1 MLLADFDY
9 SLPKELIAQQ
19 PLARRDASRMLVLER
34 ETGKVHDAMFNDIGT
49 WLRKGDLLVLN
60 NTRVIPARVFGRL
73 PTGGTLELLLLR
85 QLEPG
90 VWEALARPSRKAR
103 PGTMVKFGGPDEIR
117 SQKADTRSQN
127 SDSPQHS
134 AEGRVPGSYTATI
147 VERKPEGMHV
157 VRFEPPDISE
167 LQQAQGEIALPPYI
181 KEKCGDYG
189 RYQTVFAQVDGAI
202 AAPTAGLHFTPELL
216 GALRQAGIETAIVTL
231 HAGLG
236 TFRPVK
242 ADKVEE
248 HVMHPEEFEL
258 PAVAAEQVNHA
269 LAEGRRV
276 VCVGT
281 TTVRVLEG
289 QADEARSQSTEARM
303 QNPEGGRDN
312 RQEAAEVGSPE
323 SPVSSVQCPVSC
335 RPWRVRAGKGQ
346 TNLYIYPGYQ
356 WKVVGA
362 LLTNFHVPKSTLLM
376 LVSAF
381 AGRDKV
387 LAAYRRAIEQRYRF
401 YSFGDAMLVV

>member
-1 MLLADFDY
+1 MLVADFDY
-9 SLPKELIAQQ
+9 NLPKELIAQQ

-34 ETGKVHDAMFNDIGT
+34 KTGKLHDAMFSDIGQ

-60 NTRVIPARVFGRL
+60 NTKVIPARVFGRL
-73 PTGGTLELLLLR
+73 GTGGTLELLLLR

-103 PGTMVKFGGPDEIR
+103 PGTVVQFGGPDEV
-117 SQKADTRSQN
+117 RSQN
-127 SDSPQHS
+127 ADARMQNADSPQHS
-134 AEGRVPGSYTATI
+134 AEDRVPGSYTAAI
-147 VERKPEGMHV
+147 VEWKPEGTRV
-157 VRFEPPDISE
+157 VRFEPPDISD
-167 LQQAQGEIALPPYI
+167 LQRTLGEVALPPYI

-231 HAGLG
+231 HVGLG

-242 ADKVEE
+242 ADEVEE

-258 PAVAAEQVNHA
+258 SEPAAEQVNRA

-289 QADEARSQSTEARM
+289 QADEARSQNAEVRM
-303 QNPEGGRDN
+303 QNGEPGMSDSGR
-312 RQEAAEVGSPE
+312 
-323 SPVSSVQCPVSC
+323 
-335 RPWRVRAGKGQ
+335 RVRAGRGQ
-346 TNLYIYPGYQ
+346 TSLYIYPGYE

-362 LLTNFHVPKSTLLM
+362 LLTNFHLPKSTLLM

-381 AGRDKV
+381 AGRDSV
-387 LAAYRRAIEQRYRF
+387 LAAYRHAIEQRYRF
-401 YSFGDAMLVV
+401 YSFGDAMMIV

>member
-1 MLLADFDY
+1 MLVADFDY
-9 SLPKELIAQQ
+9 NLPKELIAQQ

-34 ETGKVHDAMFNDIGT
+34 KTGIVHDAMFSDISQ

-60 NTRVIPARVFGRL
+60 NTKVIPARVFGRL
-73 PTGGTLELLLLR
+73 PTGGVLELLLLR
-85 QLEPG
+85 QVEPG
-90 VWEALARPSRKAR
+90 VWEALSRPSRKAR
-103 PGTMVKFGGPDEIR
+103 PGTVAQF
-117 SQKADTRSQN
+117 
-127 SDSPQHS
+127 
-134 AEGRVPGSYTATI
+134 GSYVATI
-147 VERKPEGMHV
+147 VERKPEGMRV

-167 LQQAQGEIALPPYI
+167 LQQSRGEVALPPYI

-216 GALRQAGIETAIVTL
+216 GALRQAGVETAIVTL

-242 ADKVEE
+242 ADNVEE

-258 PAVAAEQVNHA
+258 SEPTADQVNRA
-269 LAEGRRV
+269 LAEGRRI

-289 QADEARSQSTEARM
+289 QATEVGSQNAEVRM
-303 QNPEGGRDN
+303 QNESEGRENRQGRQE
-312 RQEAAEVGSPE
+312 RQEADPAGSRSWECPE
-323 SPVSSVQCPVSC
+323 SRVQCPESTRV
-335 RPWRVRAGKGQ
+335 WRVRAGKGQ
-346 TNLYIYPGYQ
+346 TNLYIYPGYE

-362 LLTNFHVPKSTLLM
+362 LLTNFHLPKSTLLM

-381 AGRDKV
+381 AGREAV
-387 LAAYRRAIEQRYRF
+387 LAAYQHAIEQRYRF
-401 YSFGDAMLVV
+401 YSFGDAMLIV